1 MVEFVEKSEEEIDPF
16 EQYYTDN
23 IIPLV
28 EEENKVK
35 ARYRSKFW
43 GYLFSVLFLMSA
55 NVLIVLFN
63 SLMHKTPISWSQLVL
78 INVIALS
85 FVYLPIYRY
94 NKMSKN
100 DIFDVFL
107 KFYGNWQHLKNSE
120 VKLVHSSIIPEHDAV
135 GSTHNV
141 RGNFG
146 DKTMEIR
153 DTYYTKKNKVVSQG
167 VILYATFDKKFK
179 GSLLMFEKGGFYRKN
194 KFPNYELYNG
204 KTDIPAA
211 NYFNIFTSNDEIGEN
226 ILHSLF
232 FENLLDL
239 KDVFKAHHLYLQAED
254 NYMRI
259 YLEDSSLYID
269 NYKIWSRKI
278 DKNRFLQ
285 MHNEF
290 EKIALFMQT
299 IQSLMDEK

>member
-1 MVEFVEKSEEEIDPF
+1 MIEFVEKPEEETDPF

-146 DKTMEIR
+146 DKIMEIR

-194 KFPNYELYNG
+194 KFPN
-204 KTDIPAA
+204 
-211 NYFNIFTSNDEIGEN
+211 
-226 ILHSLF
+226 
-232 FENLLDL
+232 
-239 KDVFKAHHLYLQAED
+239 LYLQAED

-259 YLEDSSLYID
+259 YLEGSSLYID